1 MSKYPE
7 SSTEMKEVAPG
18 AFLTDGKL
26 ATQQYSLTDNETGS
40 ASEKKMEADLK
51 ERPDR
56 SGLHYCK
63 PLNLNTTSARYLVW
77 CFVS

>member
-7 SSTEMKEVAPG
+7 SPTEMKEVAPG
-18 AFLTDGKL
+18 AFLMDGKL
-26 ATQQYSLTDNETGS
+26 ATQQCSLTDNETGS
-40 ASEKKMEADLK
+40 VSEKQDGSPSK

-56 SGLHYCK
+56 SGLRYYK
-63 PLNLNTTSARYLVW
+63 LLNLNTTSARYLVW